1 MIGTVLFLVAQTYLQ
16 DVMKLASDATAALP
30 LLSSLL
36 HPDRWLLWLG
46 LLFIL
51 SVYYFPQGVVGRL
64 RGNRAVQD
72 VAT

>member
-1 MIGTVLFLVAQTYLQ
+1 V
-16 DVMKLASDATAALP
+16 P
-30 LLSSLL
+30 LLSNLL

-64 RGNRAVQD
+64 RGHRGSHDTHEIAS
-72 VAT
+72 